1 MDLYTSLEDVP
12 GIGPTRARALE
23 KAGLR
28 TVLDIVFWLPHRYE
42 DRRDVQPVA
51 EAVAGGSGTF
61 RGQLSGMRRIRT
73 RRRGFSLVRGVL
85 KDESGEIPVVW
96 FNQPYLAQQ
105 VVAGEEYVLHGPVRA
120 SKEGSGV
127 ELVNPSCERA
137 SRTVHGAR
145 IAPVYPAVSGAR
157 GLGPATFRRVMDTV
171 LGGLDLPRQVA
182 DTLPADLLERHGLP
196 RLGEALLALHR
207 PEAAD
212 FSDVEALNRRRS
224 PAHLRVIYGELLE
237 TQLALALLR
246 SRETAVP
253 KPLRP
258 RVDDSLMAELR
269 ELVPFPLTG
278 AQERVLGEI
287 ASDLAGPRPMLR
299 LLQGDVGS
307 GKTAVA
313 ALALGIVLA
322 SGFQGA
328 FMAPTELLAEQH
340 FASLQ
345 RLLGKWWRL
354 GLFTGTTGRSAEVG
368 EVDLAVGTHALI
380 QEKVAFR
387 RLGLAVVDE
396 QHRFGVEQRAELR
409 RKGGEATNLLVMTAT
424 PIPRTLAL
432 TAWGDLEISTIDE
445 MPPGRTPVDTRV
457 LPERQRPKV
466 YARVREEL
474 EAGGRAYVVAPLIE
488 GSDRIAAASVAE
500 VEEHVREHLPGWPYA
515 VLHGRV
521 PAPERERVM
530 RDFAS
535 GEIRVLVATTVI
547 EVGVD
552 VPEATCMVLESA
564 ERFGLAQLHQLRGRV
579 GRGARP
585 SLCFALY
592 GKRTPEAKRRL
603 EVFEATGDGFV
614 IAEADLE
621 IRGPGDF
628 LGTRQAGLPQFR
640 FARLPEEREQLELA
654 RDDARQLLGRLG
666 EPGLETLRQQTERW
680 MEEIAKWER

>member
-1 MDLYTSLEDVP
+1 MDLLTPLADVR
-12 GIGPTRARALE
+12 GIGPARARALE

-28 TVLDIVFWLPHRYE
+28 TVLDLVLWLPHRYE
-42 DRRDVQPVA
+42 DRREVRPVA
-51 EAVAGGSGTF
+51 SAMAGEAVTLRGT
-61 RGQLSGMRRIRT
+61 LSGMRRLRT

-85 KDESGEIPVVW
+85 RDGSGEIPVVW

-120 SKEGSGV
+120 SREGTEI

-137 SRTVHGAR
+137 SNTVHGAR
-145 IAPVYPAVSGAR
+145 IAPVYPAVSGVR
-157 GLGPATFRRVMDTV
+157 GLGPATLRRVMDTV
-171 LGGLDLPRQVA
+171 LGGLDLPHQVA
-182 DTLPADLLERHGLP
+182 DTLPPDLLERYGLP

-207 PEAAD
+207 PDAAGGT
-212 FSDVEALNRRRS
+212 DVEALNRRRS
-224 PAHLRVIYGELLE
+224 PAHLRVIYGELVE
-237 TQLALALLR
+237 TQLALGLLR
-246 SRETAVP
+246 SREIGQI
-253 KPLRP
+253 KPLQAK
-258 RVDDSLMAELR
+258 VDERLLAELR
-269 ELVPFPLTG
+269 ELVPFPLTR

-287 ASDLAGPRPMLR
+287 AADLAGPRPMLR

-313 ALALGIVLA
+313 ALALGVALA
-322 SGFQGA
+322 NGFQGA

-340 FASLQ
+340 FANLE
-345 RLLGKWWRL
+345 RILGARWRV
-354 GLFTGTTGRSAEVG
+354 GLFTGTRRMQEVG
-368 EVDLAVGTHALI
+368 AVDLAVGTHALI
-380 QEKVAFR
+380 QERIVFE

-409 RKGGEATNLLVMTAT
+409 RKGEGTDLLVMTAT
-424 PIPRTLAL
+424 PIPQTLAL
-432 TAWGDLEISTIDE
+432 TAWGDLEISTLDE
-445 MPPGRTPVDTRV
+445 LPPGRRPVETRV
-457 LPERQRPKV
+457 LPERQRRSV

-488 GSDRIAAASVAE
+488 ESGRVAAASLAE
-500 VEEHVREHLPGWPYA
+500 VEEHVRELLPGWPYA
-515 VLHGRV
+515 LLHGRL

-530 RDFAS
+530 RSFAA
-535 GEIRVLVATTVI
+535 GEVRVLVATTVI

-592 GKRTPEAKRRL
+592 GKRTAEAKRRL
-603 EVFEATGDGFV
+603 EVFAETQDGFA

-621 IRGPGDF
+621 IRGPGDV
-628 LGTRQAGLPQFR
+628 LGPRQAGMPQFR
-640 FARLPEEREQLELA
+640 FARLPEDFEWLVRA
-654 RDDARQLLGRLG
+654 RDDARGLLGRLE
-666 EPGLETLRQQTERW
+666 EPGLEMLREQAARW
-680 MEEIAKWER
+680 VREG

>member
-1 MDLYTSLEDVP
+1 MLDL
-12 GIGPTRARALE
+12 
-23 KAGLR
+23 
-28 TVLDIVFWLPHRYE
+28 VLWLPQRYE
-42 DRRDVQPVA
+42 DRREVRLVA
-51 EAVAGGSGTF
+51 EAAVGEAGTF
-61 RGQLSGMRRIRT
+61 RGTLSGMRRLRT

-85 KDESGEIPVVW
+85 RDGSGEIPVVW
-96 FNQPYLAQQ
+96 FNLPYLARQ
-105 VVAGEEYVLHGPVRA
+105 VVAGEEYVLHGQIRE
-120 SKEGSGV
+120 SREGGGL
-127 ELVNPSCERA
+127 ELVNPSCERI
-137 SRTVHGAR
+137 GR
-145 IAPVYPAVSGAR
+145 IGPIGRISPIYPAVSGAR
-157 GLGPATFRRVMDTV
+157 GLGPATLRRVVDTV
-171 LGGLDLPRQVA
+171 LGGLDLPLQVA
-182 DTLPADLLERHGLP
+182 DTLPADLLEKYGLP

-207 PEAAD
+207 PDGLA
-212 FSDVEALNRRRS
+212 DVEALNLRRS

-246 SRETAVP
+246 SRETAAP

-258 RVDDSLMAELR
+258 RVSGKLLAELR
-269 ELVPFPLTG
+269 GLVPFPLTG
-278 AQERVLGEI
+278 AQERVLREI
-287 ASDLAGPRPMLR
+287 AADLAGPRPMLR

-313 ALALGIVLA
+313 ALALGVVLA
-322 SGFQGA
+322 NGFQGA

-340 FASLQ
+340 FASLE
-345 RLLGKWWRL
+345 RLLGKRWRL
-354 GLFTGTTGRSAEVG
+354 GLFTGTTGRSSEIA

-409 RKGGEATNLLVMTAT
+409 RKGEGTDLLVMTAT

-445 MPPGRTPVDTRV
+445 LPPGRTPVATHV
-457 LPERQRPKV
+457 LPERQRARV

-488 GSDRIAAASVAE
+488 ESERVAAASLAG
-500 VEEHVREHLPGWPYA
+500 VEEHVREHLPGWPFA
-515 VLHGRV
+515 LLHGRL
-521 PAPERERVM
+521 PAPERERAM
-530 RDFAS
+530 RAFAA
-535 GEIRVLVATTVI
+535 GEVRVLVATTVI

-552 VPEATCMVLESA
+552 VPAATCMVLESA

-592 GKRTPEAKRRL
+592 GKRTDEAKRRL
-603 EVFEATGDGFV
+603 EVFERTNDGFV
-614 IAEADLE
+614 LAEADLE

-640 FARLPEEREQLELA
+640 FARLPDDREWLERA
-654 RDDARQLLGRLG
+654 RDDARQLLGRLE
-666 EPGLETLRQQTERW
+666 EPGLEALRGQTERW
-680 MEEIAKWER
+680 MAELVGWER

>member
-1 MDLYTSLEDVP
+1 MDLHTPLQDVR
-12 GIGPTRARALE
+12 GIGPARVRALE

-28 TVLDIVFWLPHRYE
+28 TVLDLVLWLPHRYE
-42 DRRDVQPVA
+42 DRRAVRPVVSA
-51 EAVAGGSGTF
+51 VVGEAGTF
-61 RGQLSGMRRIRT
+61 RGRLSGLRRIRI

-85 KDESGEIPVVW
+85 RDDSGEVPVVW

-105 VVAGEEYVLHGPVRA
+105 VVAGEEYVLHGQVRE
-120 SKEGSGV
+120 SREGAGL
-127 ELVNPSCERA
+127 ELVNPSWERA
-137 SRTVHGAR
+137 EPIGRISRIV
-145 IAPVYPAVSGAR
+145 PVYPAISGAR
-157 GLGPATFRRVMDTV
+157 GLGPATLGRVMEAV

-182 DTLPADLLERHGLP
+182 DTWPADLLERYGLP

-207 PEAAD
+207 PED
-212 FSDVEALNRRRS
+212 DVEALNRRRS

-237 TQLALALLR
+237 IQLALALLR
-246 SRETAVP
+246 SRETAAV

-258 RVDDSLMAELR
+258 RVGKKLLAELR
-269 ELVPFPLTG
+269 RLVPFPLTQ

-287 ASDLAGPRPMLR
+287 TADLVGPRPMLR

-322 SGFQGA
+322 NGFQGA

-340 FASLQ
+340 FANLE
-345 RLLGKWWRL
+345 RLLGSRWRL
-354 GLFTGTTGRSAEVG
+354 GLFTGTRRSAEIA

-409 RKGGEATNLLVMTAT
+409 RKGEGTDLLVMTAT

-445 MPPGRTPVDTRV
+445 MPPGRTPVATQV
-457 LPERQRPKV
+457 LPVRQRNKV

-488 GSDRIAAASVAE
+488 GSDRIAAASLAE
-500 VEEHVREHLPGWPYA
+500 VEEHVRELLPGWPYA
-515 VLHGRV
+515 VLHGRLA
-521 PAPERERVM
+521 APERERAM
-530 RDFAS
+530 SLFAA
-535 GEIRVLVATTVI
+535 GEVRVLVATTVI

-552 VPEATCMVLESA
+552 VPAATCMVLESA

-579 GRGARP
+579 GRGPRP

-592 GKRTPEAKRRL
+592 GTRTPEAKRRL
-603 EVFEATGDGFV
+603 EVFEQTNDGFV

-621 IRGPGDF
+621 IRGPGDV
-628 LGTRQAGLPQFR
+628 LGTRQAGLAQFR
-640 FARLPEEREQLELA
+640 FARLPDDLEWLVRA
-654 RDDARQLLGRLG
+654 RDDARELLGRLA
-666 EPGLETLRQQTERW
+666 EPGLEALRGQTERW
-680 MEEIAKWER
+680 MAEIVGWER